1 MHSFT
6 SVIILHLARV
16 THQKDPG
23 SILCNIEEICNISTS
38 QETPNGPVSIEIAR
52 KNGIPLHLVIENV
65 KNAWSFLTTLT
76 GYYRLSEKWVFC
88 LCPDIVY
95 PSLNKLL
102 TAKVHG
108 PVDSNFVMEKFKGFL
123 QDQF

>member
-1 MHSFT
+1 MNIVPPFHFK
-6 SVIILHLARV
+6 LPPCQENEAYLARV
-16 THQKDPG
+16 NHQKELG

-38 QETPNGPVSIEIAR
+38 QETQNGPVSIEIAR

-88 LCPDIVY
+88 LCPDVIY

-102 TAKVHG
+102 QG
-108 PVDSNFVMEKFKGFL
+108 DY
-123 QDQF
+123 

>member
-1 MHSFT
+1 M
-6 SVIILHLARV
+6 V
-16 THQKDPG
+16 TV
-23 SILCNIEEICNISTS
+23 EI
-38 QETPNGPVSIEIAR
+38 IEIAR

-108 PVDSNFVMEKFKGFL
+108 PVDSNFVMEKFKGFFTRPIL
-123 QDQF
+123 EKVLLTSFYGNLDIAPTSN